1 MPPTF
6 PHLKT
11 GHERVVK
18 KSGKICTIR
27 TSTGIMSK
35 KHRYYILNNKTKAS
49 ADTPL
54 RPPTGQEECIQLTLC
69 AQDINHFEF
78 AATTKGIVDITEK
91 NKNCLYLHGA
101 PNSGKSLTALSVG
114 LTFKKFIDIG
124 NIASIFKFQ
133 SAVIR
138 DVSYL
143 KK

>member
-1 MPPTF
+1 
-6 PHLKT
+6 
-11 GHERVVK
+11 
-18 KSGKICTIR
+18 
-27 TSTGIMSK
+27 MSK

-54 RPPTGQEECIQLTLC
+54 RPSTDQEECIQLTLC

-78 AATTKGIVDITEK
+78 AATTKGIVDMTEK

-101 PNSGKSLTALSVG
+101 PNNGKSFIALSIG

-124 NIASIFKFQ
+124 NSASIFKFQ

>member
-1 MPPTF
+1 
-6 PHLKT
+6 
-11 GHERVVK
+11 
-18 KSGKICTIR
+18 
-27 TSTGIMSK
+27 MSK
-35 KHRYYILNNKTKAS
+35 KHRYYILNKKTKAS

-54 RPPTGQEECIQLTLC
+54 RPPTGEEECIQLTLC

-78 AATTKGIVDITEK
+78 CCHHKGNCRHDRKEQELPVLTRSTKQWEK
-91 NKNCLYLHGA
+91 FDCFIHWFDFQKI
-101 PNSGKSLTALSVG
+101 
-114 LTFKKFIDIG
+114 IDIG

>member
-1 MPPTF
+1 
-6 PHLKT
+6 
-11 GHERVVK
+11 
-18 KSGKICTIR
+18 
-27 TSTGIMSK
+27 MSK
-35 KHRYYILNNKTKAS
+35 KHRYYILNKKTKAS

-54 RPPTGQEECIQLTLC
+54 RPPTGEEECIQLTLC

-78 AATTKGIVDITEK
+78 AATTRQK

-101 PNSGKSLTALSVG
+101 PNSGKIFIALSIG
-114 LTFKKFIDIG
+114 LTFKKFINIG
-124 NIASIFKFQ
+124 NSASIFKFQ

>member
-1 MPPTF
+1 
-6 PHLKT
+6 
-11 GHERVVK
+11 
-18 KSGKICTIR
+18 
-27 TSTGIMSK
+27 MSK

-78 AATTKGIVDITEK
+78 AATTKGIVDMTEK

-101 PNSGKSLTALSVG
+101 PNSGKSFIALSIG

-124 NIASIFKFQ
+124 NSASIFKFQ

>member
-78 AATTKGIVDITEK
+78 CCHHKGNCRHDRKEQELPVFTRSTKQWEK
-91 NKNCLYLHGA
+91 FDC
-101 PNSGKSLTALSVG
+101 
-114 LTFKKFIDIG
+114 FIHWFD
-124 NIASIFKFQ
+124 FQ
-133 SAVIR
+133 KI
-138 DVSYL
+138 Y
-143 KK
+143 

>member
-1 MPPTF
+1 
-6 PHLKT
+6 
-11 GHERVVK
+11 
-18 KSGKICTIR
+18 
-27 TSTGIMSK
+27 MSK
-35 KHRYYILNNKTKAS
+35 KHGYYILNKKTKAS

-54 RPPTGQEECIQLTLC
+54 RPLTGEEECIQLTLC

-78 AATTKGIVDITEK
+78 AATTKGIVDMTEK

-101 PNSGKSLTALSVG
+101 PNSGKIFIALSIG
-114 LTFKKFIDIG
+114 LTFKKFINIG
-124 NIASIFKFQ
+124 NSASIFKFQ